1 MVFVECN
8 SVQQLL
14 LLILILETKALGA
27 ATHSLIWY
35 PIYTPPRLGCFIYS
49 IALEVGTTTG
59 LQLQHLH
66 DLLNK
71 YTAFILL
78 LYFDHVLLLCPW
90 FGILS
95 ITPLLLSRLLRC
107 YYVSPQWQMPQRAHL

>member
-1 MVFVECN
+1 VAEWLRRWIANPLLFECVSSNPTDVESIFFIMVFLECN

-14 LLILILETKALGA
+14 LLLLILETKALGA

-35 PIYTPPRLGCFIYS
+35 PIYTPPRLACFIYS
-49 IALEVGTTTG
+49 SALEIGTTTG

-78 LYFDHVLLLCPW
+78 LYFDHVLLLCP
-90 FGILS
+90 
-95 ITPLLLSRLLRC
+95 
-107 YYVSPQWQMPQRAHL
+107 